1 MKKYEQGDIVL
12 LPFPFTDGTS
22 GKVRPSVLLANS
34 GGDGVF
40 VFITS
45 KKDKDEV
52 VEINMNKTNNLKVD
66 SYIRYTKV
74 ATIQNSLIIGKLGQL
89 TASELKTLKLKIKL
103 FLKI

>member
-22 GKVRPSVLLANS
+22 SKVRPSVLLANS
-34 GGDGVF
+34 GCDGVF

-52 VEINMNKTNNLKVD
+52 FEIKMNKCNNLKSD
-66 SYIRYTKV
+66 SYIRYTKI

-89 TASELKTLKLKIKL
+89 TASELKNLKSKIKT